1 MQDARIWR
9 DWPDA
14 DDVLVQPDMDII
26 REYGFYEMGSDM
38 SEVIEAAEKLFGHSL
53 DEEELG
59 ILLASVNREWYE
71 RFDRCFKAAQV
82 DTGIDGD
89 SLICGYDNVGFYLV
103 PTQCICSGSIIRK
116 QSGILEHAIATC
128 LEPHRMAV
136 VAKAVR
142 GHDGRSCIPVAKFTN
157 GHESILIHYGGIPVL
172 AGERTLVYDGRKFVE
187 PDEYMKLANSSFSS
201 LIDGLAKSDDIPESG
216 TMCMVDIMPIVRE
229 DDTTAMNAIIG
240 LGWSDD
246 DDD

>member
-14 DDVLVQPDMDII
+14 DDVLVQPDMGII

-38 SEVIEAAEKLFGHSL
+38 SEVVEAAEKLFGHSL

-59 ILLASVNREWYE
+59 ILLASVNHEWYE

-82 DTGIDGD
+82 DAGIDGD
-89 SLICGYDNVGFYLV
+89 SLICGYDSVGFYML
-103 PTQCICSGSIIRK
+103 PTQCLCPMSVIRANPD
-116 QSGILEHAIATC
+116 ILEWAISKC

-142 GHDGRSCIPVAKFTN
+142 GHDGKSCIPVAKFTN

-201 LIDGLAKSDDIPESG
+201 LIDGLVKSDDIPESG